1 MSCGSADGRVILGGM
16 DLGRERA
23 RKRNAGL
30 ARVLDHF
37 FHRLA
42 QLLQDRIA
50 VAAMHASPEQ
60 FRTATDPDLI
70 FLALLHVQR
79 VFRDVDI
86 VVHDFSSLDCASEM
100 QWARVID

>member
-42 QLLQDRIA
+42 QLLQDGIA
-50 VAAMHASPEQ
+50 VAAMHAPAEQ
-60 FRTATDPDLI
+60 LRLRPI
-70 FLALLHVQR
+70 QIR
-79 VFRDVDI
+79 S
-86 VVHDFSSLDCASEM
+86 SSLHSTCSEYLGISRLLLM
-100 QWARVID
+100 VFPLLIVPQKCNGRE